1 LQNKHNYGSQAMNI
15 TYKYEK
21 LHVKKRYEK
30 NEKNGRNFIKIS
42 KNLVIYRFKNNLVG
56 LSK

>member
-30 NEKNGRNFIKIS
+30 NGFIKIS
-42 KNLVIYRFKNNLVG
+42 KNLVIYKFKNNFVG